1 MMESNQS
8 YKTAYGAAY
17 ARLIEQYQPK
27 ELRLFND
34 SVVKIFFSNY
44 ISYMMKF
51 SVLRKILIFMYNAS
65 AVGLLGLQVCRTK
78 YIDDILKKAINE
90 GIKQIVILGT
100 GFDTRA
106 YRIPG
111 INEIKVFEVD
121 LPNILDKKQSLIR
134 KCIGNIPDNI
144 IFTPIDF
151 NVQKLDEVLMD
162 KDLELSKPSLF
173 IWEGVTQY
181 ISEEAI
187 INTLKFISNTSS
199 GSMLVFTYI
208 LKSVIDGTS
217 NKIDGEA
224 LMNLFKAGDQPWQ
237 FGLNP
242 SEVNDFIEPYNLRLI
257 EDIGASYYQKNYLKP
272 IGRNLNISE
281 FERIIYARVS

>member
-1 MMESNQS
+1 MESNQS
-8 YKTAYGAAY
+8 YKTAYVAAY
-17 ARLIEQYQPK
+17 ARLIEQYQPI

-34 SVVKIFFSNY
+34 SLVKKFFSNY
-44 ISYMMKF
+44 ICYMMKF
-51 SVLRKILIFMYNAS
+51 SVLRKILIFMYNTS

-121 LPNILDKKQSLIR
+121 LPIILDKKQGIIR
-134 KCIGNIPDNI
+134 KCIGEIPNNV

-151 NVQKLDEVLMD
+151 NVQKLDEVLVA
-162 KDLELSKPSLF
+162 KDLEVSKPSLF

-181 ISEEAI
+181 ITEEAI
-187 INTLKFISNTSS
+187 TNTLKFISKNSS
-199 GSMLVFTYI
+199 GSRVVFTYI
-208 LKSVIDGTS
+208 LKSVIDGSS
-217 NKIDGEA
+217 NIIDGEG
-224 LMNLFKAGDQPWQ
+224 LRNLFEAGNQPWH

-242 SEVNDFIEPYNLRLI
+242 SEVNDFIGKNNLRLI
-257 EDIGASYYQKNYLKP
+257 EDIGASYYQENYLKP
-272 IGRNLNISE
+272 IGRNLDISK
-281 FERIIYARVS
+281 FERIIYATVP